1 MFSKKFVCRNHEFCD
16 FNNHVSAPLFRKS
29 FDVDAVPDNAV
40 ITICGLGFYEL
51 YINGNHITKGVLA
64 PYINNPDDILYYD
77 SYDIKDYLK
86 AGENVIGVML
96 GNGFFNPF
104 GGYVWDFEQAPWR
117 GALRLAFSLEIENK
131 GLKTVIEADE
141 KVKTSESPIWL
152 DDLRI
157 GAFYDARKEQE
168 GWNKPGFDDSGWDNA
183 IPAKAPLG
191 EARLCEAEPV
201 TVFKELNPVGI
212 THFDELYYNTFASIT
227 YEDPVESSYVKDV
240 YMYDF
245 GENNSGVC
253 ELKIKGE
260 KGQCVTL
267 YFGEELI
274 EGKFSVRSTLCMH
287 CGKEMHLEYPQMD
300 KCILKG
306 SGEETYIPPFTYHG
320 FRYVLVEGITRQQA
334 TEDLLT
340 YKVISSKMEKRADFS
355 CSDDIINKLYEMTC
369 RADKANLV
377 YVPTDCPHR
386 EKNGWTADISLSAE
400 HIIMNMTAEKTLG
413 EWMRNVSKAQRA
425 SGELPGIIPTAGWG
439 FEWGN
444 GPVWDSVCVYIPYY
458 IYKYTADIGIVKE
471 NLPMISKYLDYIY
484 SKRDENGLVEIGL
497 EDWAQP
503 LGNGIAD
510 KTLAPLIF
518 TDSAMVLSI
527 AEKAAFLA
535 KAVGDAALCNKAEK
549 IACEM
554 RAAIREKLI
563 DFDTFTAFGNCQTS
577 QVIAIEFGIFSAE
590 EEDKAFGKLL
600 EIIKRDNNRILC
612 GVLGARFMFHLLSRK
627 GCIDLAVD
635 MITTPEYPSYAN
647 WVESGCTALCETFL
661 AKGQVSR
668 AGQSSQNHHFW
679 GDISSF
685 FIRELAGLKVNP
697 CCNDITEFEISP
709 AFAARLDF
717 AECEY
722 NSIRGKIT
730 LRWERKSEIIVLSVG
745 VPDGIRGKI
754 KLPKGYTFKNGQ
766 AVADIIRGSF
776 EIGNDQ

>member
-1 MFSKKFVCRNHEFCD
+1 MFSKEFICRNNEYCD
-16 FNNHVSAPLFRKS
+16 YDNHVSAPLFRKKL
-29 FDVDAVPDNAV
+29 FVDSLPDKAVF
-40 ITICGLGFYEL
+40 TICGLGFYEL

-77 SYDIKDYLK
+77 EYDIKEYLLT
-86 AGENVIGVML
+86 GENVIGVML

-104 GGYVWDFEQAPWR
+104 GGYIWDFEQAPWR
-117 GALRLAFSLEIENK
+117 GALRLAFSLELENK
-131 GLKTVIEADE
+131 GIKTVIVADDT
-141 KVKTSESPIWL
+141 VKTSESPVWL

-157 GAFYDARKEQE
+157 GAFYDANKEQE
-168 GWNKPGFDDSGWDNA
+168 GWNKPGFDDSNWDFA

-191 EARLCEAEPV
+191 EVRLCEADPV
-201 TVFKELNPVGI
+201 KIYKELKPVGI
-212 THFDELYYNTFASIT
+212 THFDELYYNTNSSIT
-227 YEDPVESSYVKDV
+227 YEDPIESSYVKDV

-260 KGQCVTL
+260 KGQCITL

-300 KCILKG
+300 KYILKG
-306 SGEETYIPPFTYHG
+306 EGEETYTPPFTYHG
-320 FRYVLVEGITRQQA
+320 FRYVLVEGITKEQA
-334 TEDLLT
+334 TENLLT
-340 YKVISSKMEKRADFS
+340 YKVISSQMEERANFN
-355 CSDDIINKLYEMTC
+355 CSDEIINKLYEMTC
-369 RADKANLV
+369 RSDRANLV

-386 EKNGWTADISLSAE
+386 EKNGWTADIALSSE
-400 HIIMNMTAEKTLG
+400 HILMNMTAEKTFK
-413 EWMRNVSKAQRA
+413 EWMRNVCKAQRD

-444 GPVWDSVCVYIPYY
+444 GPLWDSVCVFIPYFV
-458 IYKYTADIGIVKE
+458 YKYTGDTDILKE
-471 NLPMISKYLDYIY
+471 NLPTVSKYLDYIS

-518 TDSAMVLSI
+518 TDSSAVLDI
-527 AEKAAFLA
+527 ANKTAFLA
-535 KAVGDAALCNKAEK
+535 KVIGDDKLCYKAEK
-549 IACEM
+549 LACEM
-554 RAAIREKLI
+554 KKAIREKLI
-563 DFDTFTAFGNCQTS
+563 DFNTFTAFGNCQTS
-577 QVIAIEFGIFSAE
+577 QVIAIEYGIFSE
-590 EEDKAFGKLL
+590 EEKDKAFEVLL
-600 EIIKRDNNRILC
+600 EIIKRDNNRMLC
-612 GVLGARFMFHLLSRK
+612 GVLGARYMFHLLSRK
-627 GCIDLAVD
+627 GYTDLAVD

-647 WVESGCTALCETFL
+647 WVENGCTALCETFL

-697 CCNDITEFEISP
+697 NCNDVTEFEVSP
-709 AFAARLDF
+709 SFASKLCF
-717 AECEY
+717 AGCEY
-722 NSIRGKIT
+722 NSVCGKIS
-730 LRWERKSEIIVLSVG
+730 LKWKRNDEGIELELHI
-745 VPDGIRGKI
+745 PDGITGQI
-754 KLPKGYTFKNGQ
+754 KLPLGYCFVDGETIK
-766 AVADIIRGSF
+766 DIKDGLFIVK
-776 EIGNDQ
+776 QK

>member
-1 MFSKKFVCRNHEFCD
+1 
-16 FNNHVSAPLFRKS
+16 
-29 FDVDAVPDNAV
+29 
-40 ITICGLGFYEL
+40 
-51 YINGNHITKGVLA
+51 
-64 PYINNPDDILYYD
+64 
-77 SYDIKDYLK
+77 
-86 AGENVIGVML
+86 
-96 GNGFFNPF
+96 
-104 GGYVWDFEQAPWR
+104 
-117 GALRLAFSLEIENK
+117 
-131 GLKTVIEADE
+131 
-141 KVKTSESPIWL
+141 
-152 DDLRI
+152 
-157 GAFYDARKEQE
+157 
-168 GWNKPGFDDSGWDNA
+168 
-183 IPAKAPLG
+183 
-191 EARLCEAEPV
+191 
-201 TVFKELNPVGI
+201 
-212 THFDELYYNTFASIT
+212 
-227 YEDPVESSYVKDV
+227 
-240 YMYDF
+240 
-245 GENNSGVC
+245 
-253 ELKIKGE
+253 
-260 KGQCVTL
+260 
-267 YFGEELI
+267 
-274 EGKFSVRSTLCMH
+274 
-287 CGKEMHLEYPQMD
+287 MHLEYPQMD